1 MNLDRQGLLILSSSS
16 TPKASP
22 QGIKQVNNWVAI
34 ARWNVA
40 YQTLIYQFLT
50 QIS

>member
-1 MNLDRQGLLILSSSS
+1 MNLDKQGLFILSSSS
-16 TPKASP
+16 TPKALP
-22 QGIKQVNNWVAI
+22 QDIRQVNNWVPI
-34 ARWNVA
+34 PHWNVV